1 MPGVA
6 RQGDVVGGGIIA
18 DGAITVTAGG
28 LPVATL
34 GSVVTPHGKH
44 SAATIANG
52 SSTVFANGRPVAR
65 LGDVATCGDTII
77 ASLPTITVG

>member
-6 RQGDVVGGGIIA
+6 RLGDVVGGGTIA
-18 DGAITVTAGG
+18 NGVATVTAGG
-28 LPVATL
+28 IPVATI

-44 SAATIANG
+44 PTATIANG
-52 SSTVFANGRPVAR
+52 SPTVFAGGVAVAR

-77 ASLPTITVG
+77 ASLPTIIVG